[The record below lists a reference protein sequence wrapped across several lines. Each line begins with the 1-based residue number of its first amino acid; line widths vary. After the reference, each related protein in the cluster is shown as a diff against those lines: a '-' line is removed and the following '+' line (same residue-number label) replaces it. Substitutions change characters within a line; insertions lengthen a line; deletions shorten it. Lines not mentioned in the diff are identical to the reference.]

1 MNMPDWLDD
10 LLDRHPGEHAP
21 AGFLERVRDRADHLQ
36 EEAPVLRPGF
46 RRWVPAAAAA
56 ILFLA
61 IGFWLGQGGR
71 TDLSDAPLEGAPT
84 AVLDDELEF
93 YRALDLVMDESLELA
108 WSQETIE
115 EEE

>member
-1 MNMPDWLDD
+1 MPQVDGT
-10 LLDRHPGEHAP
+10 LLEPR
-21 AGFLERVRDRADHLQ
+21 
-36 EEAPVLRPGF
+36 
-46 RRWVPAAAAA
+46 
-56 ILFLA
+56 
-61 IGFWLGQGGR
+61 
-71 TDLSDAPLEGAPT
+71 PLEGAPT